1 MDITTL
7 ISQLN
12 PLAICGILLILGL
25 IGGQIT
31 RLIRF
36 IPKITGY
43 IAVGFIVGPGL
54 LNIVNQSVLHDIKIL
69 IDISLGLI
77 LFNLGRQ
84 LDFTWLKHDLS
95 LLYMSIT
102 ESLLTFVTV
111 FIAFIWMNFSILAAS
126 FAASIAITTSPAV
139 IMLIA
144 NDLSSEGPVTRRT
157 LMLTSLNNFWGLIL
171 FTLLIPFANPKIHG
185 ALPILADYAYKFF
198 GALIFVL
205 AIFSVC
211 VFIGKLIT
219 KTKLNQIVLFVGMIL
234 ITISLA
240 KSIDLSVKLSLF
252 LFGVMVRNLD
262 FKHIFIEV
270 DFEWGIHLAFILL
283 FVITGM
289 QINLH
294 GIVNYT
300 FAVFAFISLR
310 LLAKSAG
317 IWLLAKK
324 SRLTSKQTFSIGLAL
339 TPMAGVTIG
348 MLSTLTD
355 FNPEFGSQLTTI
367 IASAV
372 AVLHI
377 LGPIATQYAFIRS
390 NETLINRM

>member
-1 MDITTL
+1 MDITNL
-7 ISQLN
+7 ITQLN
-12 PLAICGILLILGL
+12 PLALCGILLILGL

-43 IAVGFIVGPGL
+43 IAVGFIVGPEL
-54 LNIVNQSVLHDIKIL
+54 LNIVNQGVLHDIKIL

-84 LDFTWLKHDLS
+84 LDFTWLKHDTS

-102 ESLLTFVTV
+102 ESLLTFVTI
-111 FIAFIWMNFSILAAS
+111 FTAFILMNFSILSAS
-126 FAASIAITTSPAV
+126 FAASLAITTSPAV
-139 IMLIA
+139 IMLVA
-144 NDLSSEGPVTRRT
+144 SDLSSEGPVTRRT
-157 LMLTSLNNFWGLIL
+157 LMLTSLNNFWGLVL
-171 FTLLIPFANPKIHG
+171 FTLLVPFANSKTHSTLSFLG
-185 ALPILADYAYKFF
+185 DYAYKFF
-198 GALIFVL
+198 GAFVL
-205 AIFSVC
+205 VLVIFSVC
-211 VFIGKLIT
+211 VLIGKLIN
-219 KTKLNQIVLFVGMIL
+219 KTKLNQLVLFVGMIL

-240 KSIDLSVKLSLF
+240 KSFGLSVKLSLF
-252 LFGVMVRNLD
+252 LFGVMIRNLD

-289 QINLH
+289 QINFH

-300 FAVFAFISLR
+300 FAVFAFIILR
-310 LLAKSAG
+310 LFAKSLG
-317 IWLLAKK
+317 IWLLSKK

-348 MLSTLTD
+348 MLST
-355 FNPEFGSQLTTI
+355 
-367 IASAV
+367 
-372 AVLHI
+372 
-377 LGPIATQYAFIRS
+377 
-390 NETLINRM
+390 